1 MEKLDKYSIALLN
14 ETNCFQS
21 EIFFEILKIIHNLI
35 NKNYSD
41 FNEQI
46 NNLKSYFQNLQQE
59 NISELIKKQ
68 RMIFNF
74 FETITTNNNKE
85 ERIYILLLKLY
96 LENDDLEEEIKF
108 ILSSFLKYINLTRKD
123 IHDIYGLFSKYQR
136 ELKINGKNFDK
147 FLNYISIIY
156 NYEDYKQNDNILNY
170 FSIIPG
176 NGFIIKIPQFQNY
189 NSKNKK
195 DNLSKYLTIVFSF
208 KPLHFKQISTIFSV
222 KKNNEDH
229 LFLLTLEQK
238 KLNFTIKDKENIFI
252 SEIKEGWN
260 NLCIFIDRKKN
271 MININLNNAETIFE
285 HRISETN
292 EISEMHLFG
301 NFTGEVTSIYGYFK
315 NASISI
321 MKNNQN
327 IFLVNKSNQFN
338 KKILFLKE
346 NTEEYKQ
353 GVFYIEENEGNL
365 QLLPY
370 SIFAENENN
379 IKRLSDVYEDNKL
392 KFLFSPFLY
401 LNNFENK
408 NVLCDYYSFFTCK
421 ISSMLIYNYQD
432 YKGNFCSLGGINVL
446 YPIFIILN
454 NEEIRTTERVNKL
467 LLIIYKL
474 LKNENN
480 LNFCCNFAFWDLV
493 CDIFEKWPFNFFN
506 EELLNSIY
514 KIFEIVKKNSFENLF
529 FFYISKNKKIILYI
543 LNEKIVS
550 YIIEDNNENKI
561 NKIKKAL
568 ICILKL
574 MDIEIPNFENID
586 LMTQIYI
593 LYNQLFKD
601 IDENINFI
609 DEIFLQF
616 LYSYL
621 LFETKINNGE
631 KEINIEEKFLIKSA
645 KNLYNMF
652 KNKDFKNYKLDE
664 ENDSKKILC
673 LYIPILFVISLI
685 YEKKEIVLNQIRER
699 IISLFL
705 KTIKKLFFQY
715 PLLFSIRE
723 NDFKIT
729 ENNLFTI
736 SPSFINNLCIKF
748 PNQKI
753 ILFDYLYNIIE
764 MDNELIEDK
773 NNKQIICQGDY
784 FLYLIYIS
792 ILNIDKNSPFFNLF
806 SKISF
811 EFIKKLTR
819 LINIKNVLVR
829 EQNRKI
835 ILHKQI
841 IKYHFFLIDHIIKF
855 KNDDILTNNLFN
867 GIFKNYNLN
876 NETEEQITNLPLIEY
891 EQKYFKEEKFI
902 LIKMKIK
909 TMKRY
914 YIKRLFSYFGYW
926 ADKKL
931 FFSNEDES
939 EENKLNS
946 SPLKFKI
953 MNFVTNDLK
962 RPILTPILDFEDYL
976 RNYTNENNELN
987 INDFYKNFSWFNKK
1001 YENEKTPFQKNIDD
1015 IINIIITNKRDILY
1029 CFFMKEM
1036 YQQSY
1041 LIYMPKLIKLGYE
1054 NDCIFFFKKH
1064 KVSNKFK
1071 LILYT
1076 IGDESQNENIKIKPN
1091 YQIFPCL
1098 NKSKENLIVIN
1109 IEDILMFF
1117 TRIHNYKHTGLE
1129 LYLTNG
1135 KNYYFDFEN
1144 INNLKN
1150 TINFLTKTQFCD
1162 SLSNS
1167 IYFIELINYTNQN
1180 MEFDLKY
1187 KSINGYNKL
1196 GYFSNKYIKINNLT
1210 DCLQAITIN
1219 NKTQEFLILSKI
1231 IQLWKDNRISN
1242 YRMLMFLN
1250 IITNRS
1256 FCDISQYPIFPWILY
1271 QSNYIEKKKILK
1283 IYKIIII

>member
-1 MEKLDKYSIALLN
+1 
-14 ETNCFQS
+14 
-21 EIFFEILKIIHNLI
+21 
-35 NKNYSD
+35 
-41 FNEQI
+41 
-46 NNLKSYFQNLQQE
+46 
-59 NISELIKKQ
+59 
-68 RMIFNF
+68 
-74 FETITTNNNKE
+74 
-85 ERIYILLLKLY
+85 
-96 LENDDLEEEIKF
+96 
-108 ILSSFLKYINLTRKD
+108 
-123 IHDIYGLFSKYQR
+123 
-136 ELKINGKNFDK
+136 
-147 FLNYISIIY
+147 
-156 NYEDYKQNDNILNY
+156 
-170 FSIIPG
+170 
-176 NGFIIKIPQFQNY
+176 
-189 NSKNKK
+189 
-195 DNLSKYLTIVFSF
+195 
-208 KPLHFKQISTIFSV
+208 
-222 KKNNEDH
+222 
-229 LFLLTLEQK
+229 
-238 KLNFTIKDKENIFI
+238 
-252 SEIKEGWN
+252 
-260 NLCIFIDRKKN
+260 
-271 MININLNNAETIFE
+271 
-285 HRISETN
+285 
-292 EISEMHLFG
+292 
-301 NFTGEVTSIYGYFK
+301 
-315 NASISI
+315 
-321 MKNNQN
+321 
-327 IFLVNKSNQFN
+327 
-338 KKILFLKE
+338 
-346 NTEEYKQ
+346 
-353 GVFYIEENEGNL
+353 
-365 QLLPY
+365 
-370 SIFAENENN
+370 
-379 IKRLSDVYEDNKL
+379 
-392 KFLFSPFLY
+392 
-401 LNNFENK
+401 
-408 NVLCDYYSFFTCK
+408 
-421 ISSMLIYNYQD
+421 
-432 YKGNFCSLGGINVL
+432 
-446 YPIFIILN
+446 
-454 NEEIRTTERVNKL
+454 
-467 LLIIYKL
+467 
-474 LKNENN
+474 
-480 LNFCCNFAFWDLV
+480 
-493 CDIFEKWPFNFFN
+493 
-506 EELLNSIY
+506 
-514 KIFEIVKKNSFENLF
+514 
-529 FFYISKNKKIILYI
+529 
-543 LNEKIVS
+543 
-550 YIIEDNNENKI
+550 
-561 NKIKKAL
+561 
-568 ICILKL
+568 
-574 MDIEIPNFENID
+574 
-586 LMTQIYI
+586 
-593 LYNQLFKD
+593 
-601 IDENINFI
+601 
-609 DEIFLQF
+609 
-616 LYSYL
+616 
-621 LFETKINNGE
+621 
-631 KEINIEEKFLIKSA
+631 
-645 KNLYNMF
+645 
-652 KNKDFKNYKLDE
+652 
-664 ENDSKKILC
+664 
-673 LYIPILFVISLI
+673 
-685 YEKKEIVLNQIRER
+685 
-699 IISLFL
+699 
-705 KTIKKLFFQY
+705 
-715 PLLFSIRE
+715 
-723 NDFKIT
+723 
-729 ENNLFTI
+729 
-736 SPSFINNLCIKF
+736 
-748 PNQKI
+748 
-753 ILFDYLYNIIE
+753 

-1219 NKTQEFLILSKI
+1219 NKTQEF
-1231 IQLWKDNRISN
+1231 
-1242 YRMLMFLN
+1242 
-1250 IITNRS
+1250 
-1256 FCDISQYPIFPWILY
+1256 
-1271 QSNYIEKKKILK
+1271 
-1283 IYKIIII
+1283 